1 MPSNFQYGMQLGGE
15 RPDYGENVEIHEEAI
30 VSTEARI
37 YGSTR
42 GTRISIG
49 AHTQVFDF
57 VVIRAAGGVGDIEI
71 GEHCYLGPHAVL
83 YSANGISLGDNSLIG
98 AGTHITPAHHD
109 TADREQ
115 PIRVQGFKP
124 SRGGVVTEG
133 DCIVGVGCILLDGTH
148 IGRGAIIGAG
158 SLVRGPVPPNTV
170 WAGNPL
176 RQIGE
181 R

>member
-1 MPSNFQYGMQLGGE
+1 MPSNFQYGLQLSAGA
-15 RPDYGENVEIHEEAI
+15 RDYGEGVHISEDAI
-30 VSTEARI
+30 VSDDARI

-42 GTRISIG
+42 GTRISIA
-49 AHTQVFDF
+49 AHTQIFDF
-57 VVIRAAGGVGDIEI
+57 VVIRSAGGTGDIEI
-71 GEHCYLGPHAVL
+71 GEHCYIGPHSVL
-83 YSANGISLGDNSLIG
+83 YSANGITLGDHSLIG
-98 AGTHITPAHHD
+98 AHTMITPAHHE
-109 TADREQ
+109 TANRDEV
-115 PIRVQGFKP
+115 ILTQGFKP

-133 DCIVGVGCILLDGTH
+133 DCIVGVGSILLDGTH

-158 SLVRGPVPPNTV
+158 SLVRGAVPPNTV